1 MTRVVK
7 VSIGI
12 KRSVEFGIYSVME
25 NEASR
30 FTFLLVE
37 IKRNSNGGLNIEAEE
52 RTKLHLRE
60 LSL

>member
-1 MTRVVK
+1 
-7 VSIGI
+7 
-12 KRSVEFGIYSVME
+12 ME

-37 IKRNSNGGLNIEAEE
+37 IKRNSNCLLNIEAEE